1 MRKVSLTMTNH
12 YTYTLVKQ
20 YVENGGSVKRLTA
33 RLNKSE
39 RTVYRYIKG
48 YKEHGKS
55 FFVHGNTGRRPVTT
69 IPDEI
74 KKHIIEIYNS
84 SLYDTNFTHFYEIL
98 QEEYP
103 QYAHI
108 SLSTI
113 RNIFKKEDLPSP
125 KARRST
131 LKALRRKLKLQEK
144 EGVADIPDMLI
155 EEPIESTCPHPR
167 RERSKYAGELLYMD
181 ASIHPWFGPNYEK
194 TALHASIDDSTGTLT
209 GLYMDTQETL
219 KSYYH
224 SLAYTLANFGIPV
237 TIQTDGRTVFE
248 YKRAGVRS
256 TENDTPTQFTYAC
269 KQLGTEVAAG
279 HSAQEQGKVE
289 RLFQTLQSR
298 LSVEFRRRG
307 ITDIDA
313 ANEFLTKEFIP
324 YVNAKFARAFND
336 TTSVFEGPMELA
348 DINLALS
355 VLSERTVDNG
365 HCISYQNEYYKFL
378 KTNGELAVLKP
389 KQKVLVIKSLD
400 GTMYASCKEV
410 LYVLEK
416 IPHNTAHSK
425 NFDYVEETP
434 RPRKQY
440 IPDMRHPWKHDVF
453 IDYEVHR
460 LRYVYSF
467 DEACYTQDK
476 FMV

>member
-1 MRKVSLTMTNH
+1 MTNH
-12 YTYTLVKQ
+12 HMYKLVKQ
-20 YVENGGSVKRLTA
+20 YVENGGNVKRLTA

-48 YKEHGKS
+48 YKEHGKA
-55 FFVHGNTGRRPVTT
+55 FFVHGNTGRKPVTT
-69 IPDEI
+69 ILDEI

-125 KARRST
+125 KARHST

-219 KSYYH
+219 KGYYH
-224 SLAYTLANFGIPV
+224 SFAYTLANFGIPV

-298 LSVEFRRRG
+298 LPVEFRRRG
-307 ITDIDA
+307 ITDIET

-324 YVNAKFARAFND
+324 YFNAKFARSFND
-336 TTSVFEGPMELA
+336 TTSVFEGPMEPA

-355 VLSERTVDNG
+355 VLSERTVDHG

-378 KTNGELAVLKP
+378 KTNGEQAVLKP
-389 KQKVLVIKSLD
+389 TQKVLVIKALD
-400 GTMYASCKEV
+400 GTLYASCKEV
-410 LYVLEK
+410 LYVLK
-416 IPHNTAHSK
+416 KVPHNTAYSK
-425 NFDYVEETP
+425 NFDYLEEKPKP
-434 RPRKQY
+434 RRQY
-440 IPDMRHPWKHDVF
+440 IPDMRHPWKHNVF

>member
-1 MRKVSLTMTNH
+1 MI
-12 YTYTLVKQ
+12 
-20 YVENGGSVKRLTA
+20 RL
-33 RLNKSE
+33 
-39 RTVYRYIKG
+39 
-48 YKEHGKS
+48 
-55 FFVHGNTGRRPVTT
+55 
-69 IPDEI
+69 

-103 QYAHI
+103 QYAHL

-219 KSYYH
+219 KGYYH
-224 SLAYTLANFGIPV
+224 SFAYTLANFGIPV

-248 YKRAGVRS
+248 YKRADVQS

-298 LSVEFRRRG
+298 LLVEFRRRG
-307 ITDIDA
+307 ITDFEA
-313 ANEFLTKEFIP
+313 AN
-324 YVNAKFARAFND
+324 
-336 TTSVFEGPMELA
+336 
-348 DINLALS
+348 
-355 VLSERTVDNG
+355 
-365 HCISYQNEYYKFL
+365 
-378 KTNGELAVLKP
+378 
-389 KQKVLVIKSLD
+389 
-400 GTMYASCKEV
+400 
-410 LYVLEK
+410 
-416 IPHNTAHSK
+416 
-425 NFDYVEETP
+425 
-434 RPRKQY
+434 
-440 IPDMRHPWKHDVF
+440 
-453 IDYEVHR
+453 
-460 LRYVYSF
+460 
-467 DEACYTQDK
+467 
-476 FMV
+476 